1 MSKWYLCSFSQLG
14 ISLLSEA
21 ILSFTL
27 LADWKL
33 LPLLLVLLLPLE
45 FFTIAR
51 CMIRTGIPPKSK
63 SSFKELVKNLRS
75 VSESC
80 AFPLTKATKVGGRAF
95 TWVKYLIFG
104 WLALSFQECLLIT
117 WSKQT
122 GNHPCVSTH
131 YLFIFYLQREE
142 ISQNKKEIQVRV
154 DEDVPQGTR
163 TKPSPKNKDQSLQD
177 QKHWLKKPQNKSKD
191 QYS

>member
-1 MSKWYLCSFSQLG
+1 M
-14 ISLLSEA
+14 SLLSEA

-33 LPLLLVLLLPLE
+33 LPLLVLLLTLE

-142 ISQNKKEIQVRV
+142 ISQNKKEIQGLMRMYPK
-154 DEDVPQGTR
+154 EPKQNQAQKIR
-163 TKPSPKNKDQSLQD
+163 TKVCKTKNTGLRSPKTSL
-177 QKHWLKKPQNKSKD
+177 KTTTLKPKQ
-191 QYS
+191 